1 MAVGKIAM
9 DRSTYFDTY
18 WGPGWPD
25 EKWLARYFLTAKG
38 RHDFF
43 SSGNDSWGL
52 TAEGIDGTDHLPNLK
67 GRLDV
72 DLLIQGHRDLGVLL
86 QWRKTG
92 RVPIQTY
99 YSKGDVTRLRQW
111 VKDVR
116 GYLLPVGLFIPFE
129 TAWKAIKEF
138 MDRDAALP
146 QSIEWIKSSDLPPG
160 TFPPP

>member
-1 MAVGKIAM
+1 MEK
-9 DRSTYFDTY
+9 STYFDSY
-18 WGPGWPD
+18 DGPGWPD
-25 EKWLARYFLTAKG
+25 ERWLGRYFLTEQG

-43 SSGNDSWGL
+43 ARRNDSWGL
-52 TAEGIDGTDHLPNLK
+52 TVEGVDGTDHLPNLK

-72 DLLIQGHRDLGVLL
+72 DLLIQGYRDLGVLL

-99 YSKGDVTRLRQW
+99 YSKGDLSRLQQW
-111 VKDVR
+111 VRSVHGDL
-116 GYLLPVGLFIPFE
+116 YPIGLFVPFA

-138 MDRDAALP
+138 MDRDGALP
-146 QSIEWIKSSDLPPG
+146 ESIEWIKSSELPAG